1 MTMSTMSR
9 DPKHELNNKLAIVIG
24 FADVLLDEIEAGDRR
39 RADVEQILK
48 AAHSA
53 IALLPQ
59 LAVRPDTGS
68 SPAIQATAGHQQQ
81 SDD

>member
-1 MTMSTMSR
+1 MTMSTISH
-9 DPKHELNNKLAIVIG
+9 DPLHELTNQLAIVIG

-39 RADVEQILK
+39 RADVEQILT

-59 LAVRPDTGS
+59 LAVRPATGS
-68 SPAIQATAGHQQQ
+68 SRRDAGDSGPSGTAR
-81 SDD
+81 